1 MNNKKALFALG
12 IGALLALT
20 SCFGEPEPAE
30 TSGNGDATSEITSE
44 HTSEQPVA
52 HAISILASELVEL
65 SADKTSAAAG
75 ETVTITATPKNEKV
89 VIDKVL
95 VNGEAVLAN
104 ASGKYT
110 FTMPDAA
117 VTIGAEAHELLEISL
132 AEYSGLTLSASKLL
146 AEPGDRIDVSVAY
159 DASEI
164 ELIGLVAGGIR
175 LGELGLED
183 KGDGLAHANFFFSM
197 PNNGV
202 LVEALFNN
210 GAIFSIVNESEH
222 AHIDVNSARTG
233 DEVLIAPS
241 IDLGYDFDGIEAVI
255 ADANGNE
262 SPIAL
267 TDNHDGTYSF
277 TMPKG
282 MVTIRIA
289 TNVGQFEIVEELSL
303 IYSVEY
309 NDAEDGEEAHW
320 VTSADGFYFYGS
332 EIRVRVHD
340 SDTQKITG
348 LILASGNTITLP
360 RDEENGDYFY
370 FTMPAHKIELGLETE
385 ELLHQIVLNSDGA
398 SHLDIEFF
406 RKDEN
411 GNYVPTTGF
420 LAYEKCYVKVSVN
433 SAYDEGDYGLQSLM
447 LSYDYHYS
455 YSEPGEY
462 NTENRDLMKPYDYY
476 HIYGLNEDGYY
487 EFDLMYSTGMHM
499 DNEGEHSVVNITAT
513 EKDTTEYKGKPWVG
527 QYLGIEAYSATLYSE
542 WSSSYSFVIDG
553 AGEFYRGDNYK
564 VFADDNNG
572 TLTVDK
578 VTKTADQAAGMMLYN
593 DKVIVSFWNPN
604 SSTLFSSYGG
614 MDLLLAFKVQPG
626 DSAALYTLR
635 GQVFTIGGSNDK
647 YGAFQVMRD
656 DAIYANVF
664 IDSVT
669 KAIFMDNVEFNMLSG
684 DHVGEADSVYEVLV
698 DGDLKYSIGANA
710 GGARL
715 FLDGVQGTYAAS
727 KPVADDD
734 PIDEG
739 NLVLDGMGGAAFDG
753 LDYTYTIDGDNIVL
767 RRAEETEDGSVI
779 HREIFTLFKE
789 DGTASHIGSEAD
801 LPTVW
806 SVDNVT
812 LDTGL
817 TMFKPGSHAQPNYH
831 FTDNGDGT
839 YTSAN
844 KGINSS
850 TAEMTIV
857 AGKAGKLSFRI
868 AGGGENN
875 YDTARIFKNGV
886 AIKDYTTASFED
898 NVTVVVA
905 ANDRIQICYSKDSST
920 AGTIDQI
927 TISNIELTLPG
938 VEAGEYE
945 IDGLDGILVLDGF
958 GHGTFGSEE
967 FEYALNDGAID
978 PVTLHGFRI
987 EADGS
992 VPLTFTVALDAQTK
1006 TGTITNTVEGDKL
1019 PFKAIDNETLDTG
1032 LVLYKTNYAQPGY
1045 HFTDNGDGTYTS
1057 SNKGINSS
1065 TAEMTI
1071 VCNAAGTLSFHI
1083 AGTVEGNYDT
1093 VAVFVNGEYFA
1104 YYYSA
1109 TIAADVEIEVAAGD
1123 HIQIC
1128 YSKDSSSSSG
1138 VDEITVSAIT
1148 LDLA

>member
-1 MNNKKALFALG
+1 MKNKKALFALG
-12 IGALLALT
+12 VGALLALT

-30 TSGNGDATSEITSE
+30 TSGNQDATSEVTSE

-159 DASEI
+159 DANEI
-164 ELIGLVAGGIR
+164 ELIGLVAGSIS

-197 PNNGV
+197 PEHNV

-255 ADANGNE
+255 ADADGNE
-262 SPIAL
+262 TPIDL

-282 MVTIRIA
+282 MVTIRIETVA
-289 TNVGQFEIVEELSL
+289 GQFEIVEELSL

-348 LILASGNTITLP
+348 LILGSGNTITLP

-462 NTENRDLMKPYDYY
+462 NTENRDLIKPYEYY

-499 DNEGEHSVVNITAT
+499 DIEGEHSVVNITAV

-527 QYLGIEAYSATLYSE
+527 QYLGIEAWGAQLYSE

-553 AGEFYRGDNYK
+553 AGEFYRGSNYK

-572 TLTVDK
+572 TLTVDY

-593 DKVIVSFWNPN
+593 DKVIVSYYNPN
-604 SSTLFSSYGG
+604 NSNLFSTYGG

-664 IDSVT
+664 VDSVT

-710 GGARL
+710 GVRL

-727 KPVADDD
+727 KPVLEGD

-739 NLVLDGMGGAAFDG
+739 NLVLDGMGNATFDG
-753 LDYTYTIDGDNIVL
+753 LDYTYIIDGDNIVL
-767 RRAEETEDGSVI
+767 RRSEETEEGSVT
-779 HREIFTLFKE
+779 HREIFTLDKAN
-789 DGTASHIGSEAD
+789 GTASHIGSEAD

-817 TMFKPGSHAQPNYH
+817 TMFKPGSHVQPNYH

-857 AGKAGKLSFRI
+857 AGKAGKLSFHI

-898 NVTVVVA
+898 DVTVVVA
-905 ANDRIQICYSKDSST
+905 ANDRVQICYSKDSST
-920 AGTIDQI
+920 AGSIDQI
-927 TISNIELTLPG
+927 TISNIEFILPD
-938 VEAGEYE
+938 VTAGEYE
-945 IDGLDGILVLDGF
+945 INGLEDTVVLDGF
-958 GHGTFGSEE
+958 GHGTYDGKE
-967 FEYALNDGAID
+967 FEYENND
-978 PVTLHGFRI
+978 
-987 EADGS
+987 
-992 VPLTFTVALDAQTK
+992 
-1006 TGTITNTVEGDKL
+1006 GTITVVLDLGIVEDNGNTVARIRTFTLNVEGKTGSYE
-1019 PFKAIDNETLDTG
+1019 DNDTSMSIG
-1032 LVLYKTNYAQPGY
+1032 TPVVDLGSTNPWTVNDGVYTSGNASISSSTSTIT
-1045 HFTDNGDGTYTS
+1045 FTFDADGTF
-1057 SNKGINSS
+1057 
-1065 TAEMTI
+1065 
-1071 VCNAAGTLSFHI
+1071 SFHYHQVSEGGYDYATFYLNGTKKTDL
-1083 AGTVEGNYDT
+1083 AGSG
-1093 VAVFVNGEYFA
+1093 
-1104 YYYSA
+1104 SA
-1109 TIAADVEIEVAAGD
+1109 EATKDGDYEIEVHAGD
-1123 HIQIC
+1123 TFTIT
-1128 YSKDSSSSSG
+1128 YKKDSSG
-1138 VDEITVSAIT
+1138 NKGADNIVLTNV
-1148 LDLA
+1148 LYLVG